1 MNISTLAA
9 EGLREGNEEDTSAM
23 YAVLSPS
30 VANQLE
36 SFKSAIS
43 GVMMVIYDIKP
54 TTNWTDRII
63 KKRYKI

>member
-9 EGLREGNEEDTSAM
+9 EGLREGNEEDTSTM

-30 VANQLE
+30 VTNQLE

-54 TTNWTDRII
+54 TNEWTDRII
-63 KKRYKI
+63 KE

>member
-9 EGLREGNEEDTSAM
+9 EGLREGNEEDTSTV

-30 VANQLE
+30 VTNQLE

-43 GVMMVIYDIKP
+43 GVMMVIYDVKP

-63 KKRYKI
+63 KK

>member
-9 EGLREGNEEDTSAM
+9 EGLREGNEEDTSTM

-30 VANQLE
+30 VTNQLE

-54 TTNWTDRII
+54 TNNWTDRII
-63 KKRYKI
+63 KK